1 MKDMVDG
8 PGTVIN
14 STRKLLFVLLDKANE
29 AQQGWLE
36 TWESWSVREGLF
48 EAYEVYDQD
57 ESDRVEFR
65 AKRADCMR

>member
-14 STRKLLFVLLDKANE
+14 STRELLFVLLDKANE

-36 TWESWSVREGLF
+36 TWESWFVREGLF